1 MASPSSLTELGIL
14 SYNKSTRAFESRNVS
29 DKATSWMFVCMTL
42 TIALMLWA
50 ILWQAHTI
58 TDQQQLIRK
67 LYKDAWARPT
77 TVVPQSAPSARF
89 NGMQPTQYSD
99 DQRLQQQEQFIKDT
113 HVIRF
118 ELEQLM
124 DGTCTNHKI
133 C

>member
-1 MASPSSLTELGIL
+1 
-14 SYNKSTRAFESRNVS
+14 
-29 DKATSWMFVCMTL
+29 MTL
-42 TIALMLWA
+42 TIAFMLWA

-67 LYKDAWARPT
+67 LYKDAWGRPAQ
-77 TVVPQSAPSARF
+77 VVPAPSRF
-89 NGMQPTQYSD
+89 NGMQPTQYTD